1 MEDFIIEEFYE
12 GMKDIDFNA
21 YGIIDASN
29 KIHTLGTASKII
41 GRIFEMY
48 TEPVLS
54 EIAKKH
60 GMVIVTTEKQNYYP
74 DFIMMV
80 EGKTESKIA
89 IDVKTSYERKS

>member
-29 KIHTLGTASKII
+29 KIHALGTDSKII

-54 EIAKKH
+54 EIAKKTWY
-60 GMVIVTTEKQNYYP
+60 GYRYS
-74 DFIMMV
+74 
-80 EGKTESKIA
+80 GKTKLLSRLYNDGRGKNWI
-89 IDVKTSYERKS
+89 KNSN